1 VDPAAVWAAAREALS
16 GLPGDGLN
24 IAQEAA
30 VRHVEEGN
38 GERVAVR
45 HIAADGVV
53 TEVTYAELEAQSA
66 RFAVALARLGVAPG
80 EPVAWIGGRRPE
92 LFPVLLGTVRTRAVL
107 CPLFAAFGPEPLAT
121 RLRLARV
128 RVAVTTEAVLRRLTA
143 VRDRLP
149 DLHHVI
155 VFDGA
160 ANDGDALSFRTVMAS
175 ASGVYPIP
183 ETSADDPALLHFTSG
198 TTGAPKGVIHVH
210 EAVVAH
216 RHTAAEALGLRAG
229 DVFWCT
235 ADPGWVT
242 GISYGVIAPLTI
254 GATVLQDSGDFD
266 SQRWVDILEREQV
279 NVWYTSPT
287 ALRMMRRLGSELGEG
302 RDFGALRVAA
312 SVGEPL
318 DAASVNWGRETL
330 GLPIRDTWWQTET
343 GAIMVANSPVAGVKA
358 GAMGKPLPGVESAVV
373 SRVDDGPL
381 TFLDGDDIKGELAFR
396 ANWPSLFRGYLDQ
409 PERYAA
415 SFRDGWYL
423 SGDLVRRDAE
433 GWLHFVGRGDDLI
446 KCAGHLIGPT
456 EVEQVLLTH
465 PVVADAAVV
474 GLPDEITGE
483 RVHAYVVLLDG
494 VKANEATRRAL
505 IAHARSRLGPAVAPR
520 SVEFRRNLP
529 HTRSGKIL
537 RRVLRAETLGESV
550 GDMSTVEDSNER
562 SEES

>member
-1 VDPAAVWAAAREALS
+1 MTEAVDPAAVWAAAREALS

-66 RFAVALARLGVAPG
+66 RFAVVLARLGVAPG

-128 RVAVTTEAVLRRLTA
+128 RVAVTTEAVFRRLTA

-229 DVFWCT
+229 DVFWC
-235 ADPGWVT
+235 
-242 GISYGVIAPLTI
+242 
-254 GATVLQDSGDFD
+254 
-266 SQRWVDILEREQV
+266 
-279 NVWYTSPT
+279 
-287 ALRMMRRLGSELGEG
+287 
-302 RDFGALRVAA
+302 
-312 SVGEPL
+312 
-318 DAASVNWGRETL
+318 
-330 GLPIRDTWWQTET
+330 
-343 GAIMVANSPVAGVKA
+343 
-358 GAMGKPLPGVESAVV
+358 
-373 SRVDDGPL
+373 
-381 TFLDGDDIKGELAFR
+381 
-396 ANWPSLFRGYLDQ
+396 
-409 PERYAA
+409 
-415 SFRDGWYL
+415 
-423 SGDLVRRDAE
+423 
-433 GWLHFVGRGDDLI
+433 
-446 KCAGHLIGPT
+446 
-456 EVEQVLLTH
+456 
-465 PVVADAAVV
+465 
-474 GLPDEITGE
+474 
-483 RVHAYVVLLDG
+483 
-494 VKANEATRRAL
+494 
-505 IAHARSRLGPAVAPR
+505 
-520 SVEFRRNLP
+520 
-529 HTRSGKIL
+529 
-537 RRVLRAETLGESV
+537 
-550 GDMSTVEDSNER
+550 
-562 SEES
+562 